1 VVNVIQGTPQNST
14 TLTATAPKDS
24 IAYFA
29 STGNLSAGP
38 ANATPWD
45 ALKDLGLEL
54 VAIVIL
60 AVVAGLGNTGAN
72 VSIGFLVLLWL
83 LAILANPSKA

>member
-1 VVNVIQGTPQNST
+1 VTI
-14 TLTATAPKDS
+14 TLAQAAK
-24 IAYFA
+24 
-29 STGNLSAGP
+29 TGNLSTGP

-60 AVVAGLGNTGAN
+60 AVVAGLGSNGAN
-72 VSIGFLVLLWL
+72 FSIGFLVLLWL
-83 LAILANPSKA
+83 LAVIANPSKA